1 MKIVSNLVLK
11 TKDMWKWFLGILLL
25 YVYLAIQYVIS
36 LLWYTLYMNQIFESD
51 WYYSLFLLVFTA
63 AMVTLLICELS
74 EVFCREFLSLE
85 TFSVVFLNFPRNY
98 LHTMWKRLWWSYFE
112 ILCECTSLLFFK
124 TGNFLL
130 SCLFLS
136 LKSFHFCTYCKKV
149 VYFVTFWPV
158 ACDVISC
165 NI

>member
-25 YVYLAIQYVIS
+25 YVDLAIQYVIS

-51 WYYSLFLLVFTA
+51 WCYSLFLLVFTA

-136 LKSFHFCTYCKKV
+136 FKEFPFLYQLQESCLFCN
-149 VYFVTFWPV
+149 FLASSLW
-158 ACDVISC
+158 CDFM
-165 NI
+165 

>member
-1 MKIVSNLVLK
+1 M
-11 TKDMWKWFLGILLL
+11 
-25 YVYLAIQYVIS
+25 
-36 LLWYTLYMNQIFESD
+36 LWYTLYMNQIFESD
-51 WYYSLFLLVFTA
+51 WCYSLFLLVFTA

-136 LKSFHFCTYCKKV
+136 FKEFPFLYQLQESCLFCN
-149 VYFVTFWPV
+149 FLASSLW
-158 ACDVISC
+158 CDFM
-165 NI
+165 